1 MIKAKGR
8 RPIKKKIIPLAII
21 LNVKPD
27 KIASN
32 RWPATMLAANLRP
45 NDTARDKYEINS
57 IKTNNGNKPNGQPD
71 GTKSEKNSNLC
82 FLNPRIVA
90 PSTILKLKEK
100 AKIKCEV
107 EAKL

>member
-32 RWPATMLAANLRP
+32 RWPA
-45 NDTARDKYEINS
+45 K
-57 IKTNNGNKPNGQPD
+57 KNKPPF
-71 GTKSEKNSNLC
+71 KMLYVK
-82 FLNPRIVA
+82 PA
-90 PSTILKLKEK
+90 MILKNIWPAPPLISLS
-100 AKIKCEV
+100 KIYSFK
-107 EAKL
+107 